1 MKMHTMQREVCRL
14 DTFRQ
19 GLLNETMKRPA
30 KTRYFLLH
38 TYSVHSTYENI
49 EKASTCNHS
58 VAYVFP
64 VRRVVRTA
72 SAAARTKVRTATTGA
87 GGVACPSRNL
97 EIQVKL
103 TLCQSKSVPY
113 TILTNHE
120 VLPRIRHARG
130 HRLSVHHDA
139 SHSIGRQ
146 IGRRGQVRS
155 RERPICRNVSPR
167 QTKEGQTGVV
177 SGVPPIIGE
186 GWKHSS
192 SCNQL
197 CR

>member
-97 EIQVKL
+97 E
-103 TLCQSKSVPY
+103 SKQAHSLSVQ
-113 TILTNHE
+113 TCSIHHLTNHE